1 MKNPRGCPRE
11 TKENQG
17 GDETRKA
24 LQLKKRREGDKPRPL
39 PGGEGEAER
48 GNKID
53 TAPRA
58 PALRPFD
65 PSTLKPFDPP
75 TLQPFDPPTLR
86 PFNPARAGRRQGE
99 TESDPYRFSFRG
111 GAPSG
116 NTLLQPAPAQGQPE
130 RRGIGE
136 KEARRKQGEGKAK
149 AMRKAKKKRAQATA
163 RRKKKQSQEKP
174 KGQANKH
181 SARKA
186 VSRKT
191 IKHQRHIWDTY
202 FGIRL

>member
-24 LQLKKRREGDKPRPL
+24 RQLKQKNAGGDKPRPL

-65 PSTLKPFDPP
+65 PSTLRRFNPS
-75 TLQPFDPPTLR
+75 TLR
-86 PFNPARAGRRQGE
+86 PFDPSTRREQGE
-99 TESDPYRFSFRG
+99 GKAKRKVTHIVFPSGG

-149 AMRKAKKKRAQATA
+149 ARRKAKKHPGDSKA
-163 RRKKKQSQEKP
+163 KKNKAKKSP
-174 KGQANKH
+174 RGQ
-181 SARKA
+181 
-186 VSRKT
+186 
-191 IKHQRHIWDTY
+191 
-202 FGIRL
+202 